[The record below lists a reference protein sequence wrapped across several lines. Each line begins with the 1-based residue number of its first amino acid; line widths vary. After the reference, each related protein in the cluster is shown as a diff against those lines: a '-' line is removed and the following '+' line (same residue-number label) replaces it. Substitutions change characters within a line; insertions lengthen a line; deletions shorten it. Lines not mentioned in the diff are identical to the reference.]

1 LGQGEDDRKTGGFLK
16 GSYNVQLLLTP
27 RFPPWLD
34 YLQEFLNKK
43 EKEGGDVH
51 VTGKDNFDG
60 RGKGGG
66 GGGGGEMEGFL
77 SEGIRDDFVDEEVEM
92 FRDLTGLIKGW
103 MEEWEEGKG
112 GEVDEQN
119 EGGEGTKVGSSMG
132 TTIDDLLRSANVNGK
147 LETFLSNGI
156 DDIQTARELADD
168 DLKELGLNLGERK
181 RLMKKLEEI

>member
-1 LGQGEDDRKTGGFLK
+1 
-16 GSYNVQLLLTP
+16 
-27 RFPPWLD
+27 
-34 YLQEFLNKK
+34 
-43 EKEGGDVH
+43 
-51 VTGKDNFDG
+51 
-60 RGKGGG
+60 
-66 GGGGGEMEGFL
+66 
-77 SEGIRDDFVDEEVEM
+77 M